1 MQHTFALDPAV
12 DNNSQASPEPN
23 PAVEA
28 YYEPTPVT
36 MILVCCNNLGETMPK
51 QWGCKSEPAA
61 VMHMTKPAMQAWFK
75 PKSYNAANLNQNG
88 ECILQGQ
95 HETSS
100 CNRQTMLDAK
110 AKTQT
115 EQARTTTYP
124 AKMKTMLNHSAT
136 ELKKK
141 AYLAYKA
148 KDIATLQCVHLK
160 LKCLPWLLNMIG
172 QVMLQQVKAREW
184 IQAVRLK
191 LVKHWTKSW
200 TRITFTISKYI
211 PKHTCI

>member
-36 MILVCCNNLGETMPK
+36 MILVCCNNPDETMPK
-51 QWGCKSEPAA
+51 QWGCKRECEA

-75 PKSYNAANLNQNG
+75 PKCYKATNLNQNG

-100 CNRQTMLDAK
+100 CRSQDTNWACQECNIPCQNENHAQPLTYW
-110 AKTQT
+110 T
-115 EQARTTTYP
+115 E
-124 AKMKTMLNHSAT
+124 
-136 ELKKK
+136 KK

-160 LKCLPWLLNMIG
+160 LKCLPWLNSCLNMIG

-184 IQAVRLK
+184 IQAVGLK

-200 TRITFTISKYI
+200 TRITFTILKYI